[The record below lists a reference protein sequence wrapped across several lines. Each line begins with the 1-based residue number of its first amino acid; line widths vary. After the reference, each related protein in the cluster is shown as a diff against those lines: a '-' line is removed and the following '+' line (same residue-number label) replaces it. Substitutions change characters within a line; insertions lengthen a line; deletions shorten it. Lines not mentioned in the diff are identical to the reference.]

1 MNNKNISRRRRINN
15 KMSLIKI
22 MLFTFISVSVIVISF
37 TSLFVILYKP
47 SLGIDN
53 LSDPVSGDDPENI
66 IDNGAE
72 KPPVTTSDDSNT
84 LRKKDFYTFLI
95 MGRDNVGLNT
105 DIIILLSFDINNG
118 AINILQIPRDTY
130 MEVDSSPFKINAAFA
145 IMHNRAYNN
154 EESDV
159 DDAAMH
165 GFISLLEQN
174 LCIKIDNYALC
185 NISGF
190 RNIIDIIGGVDM
202 DIPYDMYYSDPDQD
216 LYINLKKGMQ
226 TLDGGK
232 AEQFIRFRSGYIEGD
247 IGRMDAQKLFMS
259 ALIKQLKSGINV
271 STLTGIA
278 GEAVDNV
285 KTSMSLADIVYFVKE
300 FYLIDNADMNFI
312 TFPGESTRA
321 EITAGVWYYVM
332 HRADI
337 LALMNM
343 YFNVYSTEIT
353 DTRFDNNLA
362 FTNQKKS
369 HINDIYNTNLSE
381 DLKELMH
388 SAKQINEEGLEIS
401 LIQ

>member
-1 MNNKNISRRRRINN
+1 MNSKNISRRRRINN
-15 KMSLIKI
+15 KTSLIKI
-22 MLFTFISVSVIVISF
+22 ILFTFISILVVVISF
-37 TSLFVILYKP
+37 TALFVILYKP
-47 SLGIDN
+47 SLGIDD
-53 LSDPVSGDDPENI
+53 LSDPVVGDDPMFI
-66 IDNGAE
+66 IDNEGE
-72 KPPVTTSDDSNT
+72 KPPVTTSDNSNT

-130 MEVDSSPFKINAAFA
+130 MKIDSSPFKINAAYA

-159 DDAAMH
+159 DDAAMR
-165 GFISLLEQN
+165 GFISLLELN

-202 DIPYDMYYSDPDQD
+202 DIPYDMNYSDPDQN

-226 TLDGGK
+226 TLDGEK

-271 STLTGIA
+271 GMLTGIA
-278 GEAVDNV
+278 GEAIDNV

-312 TFPGESTRA
+312 TFPGESARA
-321 EITAGVWYYVM
+321 EITTGAWYYVM

-337 LALMNM
+337 LALMNL
-343 YFNVYSTEIT
+343 YFNVYNTEIT
-353 DTRFDNNLA
+353 DIQFDNNLA

-369 HINDIYNTNLSE
+369 HINDIYNTSLSE

-388 SAKQINEEGLEIS
+388 SAEQINEKGLEIS

>member
-1 MNNKNISRRRRINN
+1 MNNKNISRRRQINN
-15 KMSLIKI
+15 KTSITKI
-22 MLFTFISVSVIVISF
+22 ILFTLISILVVVMSF
-37 TSLFVILYKP
+37 TALFVILYKP
-47 SLGIDN
+47 SLGFDD
-53 LSDPVSGDDPENI
+53 LSDPVNVDDPMFI
-66 IDNGAE
+66 IDDDAD
-72 KPPVTTSDDSNT
+72 KPPVTSSDNANS

-95 MGRDNVGLNT
+95 MGRDKVGLNT

-130 MEVDSSPFKINAAFA
+130 MEVDSSPFKINAAYA

-154 EESDV
+154 EESDI
-159 DDAAMH
+159 DDAAMR
-165 GFISLLEQN
+165 GFILLLEQN

-202 DIPYDMYYSDPDQD
+202 DVPYNMNYSDPDQN

-226 TLDGGK
+226 TLDGKK

-247 IGRMDAQKLFMS
+247 IGRMDAQKLFIS
-259 ALIKQLKSGINV
+259 ALIQQLKSSINV

-278 GEAVDNV
+278 GEAIDNV
-285 KTSMSLADIVYFVKE
+285 KLSMSLADIVYFVKE

-312 TFPGESTRA
+312 TFPGESARA
-321 EITAGVWYYVM
+321 DITTGVWYYVM

-337 LALMNM
+337 LTLMNM
-343 YFNVYSTEIT
+343 YFNVYNTEIT
-353 DTRFDNNLA
+353 DIQFDKSLA
-362 FTNQKKS
+362 FTNQKKA
-369 HINDIYNTNLSE
+369 HINDIYNTSLSE
-381 DLKELMH
+381 DLQELIH
-388 SAKQINEEGLEIS
+388 SAEQINEEGLEIS